1 MNDMNWLAI
10 YPEILLLVMGCV
22 VALVDLWVTDEQ
34 RRPTYWL
41 TQLSLAI
48 VAGMHFY
55 YFDAGFTTYAMQG
68 MVVADPMGHLLAG
81 FACVATMIALVYAR
95 PYAGVREMLKGEL
108 FILSLFSL
116 LGICVMLSANNFLV
130 IYLGLELMSL
140 SLYALVALRRDH
152 AVSTEAA
159 MKYFVL
165 GALASGFLL
174 YGLSM
179 MYGATGSLSIPEV
192 FDVIAKGVPN
202 RGVLVFGGVV
212 PLLITPIILLWLPE
226 SCRFMAVRG
235 HAPDRIAR
243 ELGKVSGEV
252 LQPGLRFVSSE
263 PSSGARTPVSQL
275 FANGFAALSLSLWVT
290 YFMGLLVIYLLTGWL
305 PTLFK
310 ENGLSLT
317 QAANVTALFQLG
329 GTVGAVVVGWFM
341 DRKRPTGVIA
351 AAYLAGGA
359 SVLILGLVAEGMAT
373 TALWVTVAGFCMSG
387 AQTGLNAYAPSCYP
401 TAARATGVSW
411 MLGMG
416 RFGSITGSM
425 LGGVLVGLGW
435 SFGHILGLLA
445 VPAALA
451 ALAILGSRRQAS
463 QPLPQATA

>member
-1 MNDMNWLAI
+1 MTMNSIVDVRQFINERPMSRYQWMILAI
-10 YPEILLLVMGCV
+10 CFL
-22 VALVDLWVTDEQ
+22 
-34 RRPTYWL
+34 
-41 TQLSLAI
+41 I
-48 VAGMHFY
+48 VAVDGM
-55 YFDAGFTTYAMQG
+55 DVAIMGF
-68 MVVADPMGHLLAG
+68 
-81 FACVATMIALVYAR
+81 IAPAVIKEW
-95 PYAGVREMLKGEL
+95 GVSKAAFGA
-108 FILSLFSL
+108 
-116 LGICVMLSANNFLV
+116 VMSAAPFGLV
-130 IYLGLELMSL
+130 IG
-140 SLYALVALRRDH
+140 ALVAGPTSDRIGRKKVLAASVVAFGLLTLLTAYTQNITEM
-152 AVSTEAA
+152 AVMRLLTGIGLGAA
-159 MKYFVL
+159 MPNASTLLTEYVPEARRSTLVTLMFTGFNL
-165 GALASGFLL
+165 GSAAIGFAAAGLL
-174 YGLSM
+174 PAY
-179 MYGATGSLSIPEV
+179 
-192 FDVIAKGVPN
+192 DW

>member
-1 MNDMNWLAI
+1 M
-10 YPEILLLVMGCV
+10 
-22 VALVDLWVTDEQ
+22 
-34 RRPTYWL
+34 
-41 TQLSLAI
+41 
-48 VAGMHFY
+48 
-55 YFDAGFTTYAMQG
+55 
-68 MVVADPMGHLLAG
+68 
-81 FACVATMIALVYAR
+81 
-95 PYAGVREMLKGEL
+95 
-108 FILSLFSL
+108 
-116 LGICVMLSANNFLV
+116 
-130 IYLGLELMSL
+130 
-140 SLYALVALRRDH
+140 
-152 AVSTEAA
+152 
-159 MKYFVL
+159 
-165 GALASGFLL
+165 
-174 YGLSM
+174 
-179 MYGATGSLSIPEV
+179 
-192 FDVIAKGVPN
+192 
-202 RGVLVFGGVV
+202 
-212 PLLITPIILLWLPE
+212 
-226 SCRFMAVRG
+226 
-235 HAPDRIAR
+235 
-243 ELGKVSGEV
+243 
-252 LQPGLRFVSSE
+252 SSE